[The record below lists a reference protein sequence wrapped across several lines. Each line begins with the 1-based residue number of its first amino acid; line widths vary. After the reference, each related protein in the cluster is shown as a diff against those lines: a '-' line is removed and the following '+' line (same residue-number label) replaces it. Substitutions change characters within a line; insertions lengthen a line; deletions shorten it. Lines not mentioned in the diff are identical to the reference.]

1 MSIKKYLLTGANGFI
16 GTRLLVAL
24 NKNEYDIRVLSRKSL
39 PKYES
44 VCCDFLRDQIPSS
57 ALTSID
63 TVFHLAGFAHDFRN
77 TEKVDAIYQAINV
90 DATVKLAELAIKNKV
105 KTFIFVSSVKA
116 GGKSYDNKC
125 MSESDQGEPEGVY
138 GKTKREAEIKLLEM
152 SLNSDMDIVI
162 IRPSLVYGKGMKGNL
177 HLMFSGI
184 KKGWFPPLP
193 KIKNRRSMI
202 HVDDLV
208 QALIMV
214 SKEERARNEI
224 FIVTDGH
231 PYSSREIYET
241 MCNIL
246 NKSIPLWSVPSWL
259 LNFMSKFN
267 KTLQYKIDKLIGDE
281 WYSSEKIESIGFEAK
296 ISINKLDENE
306 AFF

>member
-1 MSIKKYLLTGANGFI
+1 
-16 GTRLLVAL
+16 
-24 NKNEYDIRVLSRKSL
+24 
-39 PKYES
+39 
-44 VCCDFLRDQIPSS
+44 
-57 ALTSID
+57 
-63 TVFHLAGFAHDFRN
+63 
-77 TEKVDAIYQAINV
+77 
-90 DATVKLAELAIKNKV
+90 
-105 KTFIFVSSVKA
+105 
-116 GGKSYDNKC
+116 
-125 MSESDQGEPEGVY
+125 
-138 GKTKREAEIKLLEM
+138 
-152 SLNSDMDIVI
+152 
-162 IRPSLVYGKGMKGNL
+162 
-177 HLMFSGI
+177 
-184 KKGWFPPLP
+184 
-193 KIKNRRSMI
+193 MI

-214 SKEERARNEI
+214 SKEERAKNEI
-224 FIVTDGH
+224 FIVTDGN

-246 NKSIPLWSVPSWL
+246 NKSIPFWSVPSWL